1 MHDFCSSFDTLTNK
15 AKAVGHITL
24 ARTRFDHDVQRIYEL
39 YATRLNRLLSDP
51 AAHSKWDLVL
61 LELVSG
67 ERTKTTTC
75 PLTFK
80 EIHRVPLA
88 SL

>member
-1 MHDFCSSFDTLTNK
+1 MHDFCAGFDSNLK
-15 AKAVGHITL
+15 PKAVGHITL
-24 ARTRFDHDVQRIYEL
+24 ARTRFDSEVQRINNL
-39 YATRLNRLLSDP
+39 YTTRLNSLLRDP
-51 AAHSKWDLVL
+51 SAHSKWDVVF

-67 ERTKTTTC
+67 ERTKTRTS